1 ELDERTWDAVHSVN
15 LKGTFFCAQ
24 QAARLM
30 VAQGSGRIINI
41 ASTSALLPDAR
52 GAHYCA
58 SKAGVIA
65 LTKSLALALAPQ
77 RIAVNAVAPGLTDT
91 AQPRYGMSEQEITDR
106 GQAIPW
112 GRIAQPED
120 IARAGRLVP
129 SLGLRGRGPT
139 PGGAGGVRVR
149 GAACPARGDLL
160 PRAPH
165 RHTIGGG
172 NGPEGKRGLNREGP
186 QW

>member
-1 ELDERTWDAVHSVN
+1 GVLELDEATWDAVQDVN

-30 VAQGSGRIINI
+30 IAGGRGGRIVNL

-77 RIAVNAVAPGLTDT
+77 RIAVNAVAPGLTHP
-91 AQPRYGMSEQEITDR
+91 AQPRYGMSEQELTDR
-106 GQAIPW
+106 SPASPW
-112 GRIAQPED
+112 RRNAQPERA
-120 IARAGRLVP
+120 ARPDLVQGRL
-129 SLGLRGRGPT
+129 LGEH
-139 PGGAGGVRVR
+139 GAV
-149 GAACPARGDLL
+149 
-160 PRAPH
+160 
-165 RHTIGGG
+165 
-172 NGPEGKRGLNREGP
+172 
-186 QW
+186 